1 MKSLKMCANG
11 CDAPVCPPSKVICRS
26 CMDKI
31 TANLDEIGRRMDAAA
46 TPNVAPATKG
56 VAHEQNQEVIP

>member
-1 MKSLKMCANG
+1 MKCLNG

-31 TANLDEIGRRMDAAA
+31 TANLEEIGRRMDAAA
-46 TPNVAPATKG
+46 TPNVAAATKG
-56 VAHEQNQEVIP
+56 VAHEQNQEVEP